1 MGQHLKGTVA
11 IVTGAG
17 SGIGRA
23 TALALASSGALVAA
37 ADLSVAAAQAS
48 VEQIRQSG
56 GRAVA
61 VEVDV
66 ASPESVRNMM
76 DRTHSALG
84 PVSVLVNCAG
94 ICPTTPLLE
103 VTFDEWNRVL
113 AVNLTGAFLCAQA
126 VLPDMMA
133 NQWGRIVSISS
144 LAGQVG
150 GIIVGPHYAA
160 SKGGLLALTKSLAR
174 VGASYGI
181 TANAIAPGTVDTP
194 MRDNFAPAD
203 QERLLG
209 AALVRRTARPDEIT
223 AGVLYLVSEEA
234 AYITG
239 HTLAINGGAYMV

>member
-1 MGQHLKGTVA
+1 MNLNGRVA
-11 IVTGAG
+11 LVTGAG
-17 SGIGRA
+17 SGIGAA
-23 TALALASSGALVAA
+23 TALALASAGAVVAV

-48 VEQIRQSG
+48 VEQIRQTG
-56 GRAVA
+56 GQAEA
-61 VEVDV
+61 LEVDV
-66 ASPESVRNMM
+66 ADSKCICSMLDRIHSVFGAVGILIN
-76 DRTHSALG
+76 
-84 PVSVLVNCAG
+84 NAG

-103 VTFDEWNRVL
+103 VTLEEWNRVL

-133 NQWGRIVSISS
+133 NSWGRIINISS

-150 GIIVGPHYAA
+150 GIIAGAHYAA

-174 VGASYGI
+174 AGAAYGI

-194 MRDNFAPAD
+194 MRDHFTSAD

-209 AALVRRTARPDEIT
+209 TALVRRTARPDEIT

-234 AYITG
+234 AYVTG
-239 HTLAINGGAYMV
+239 HTLAINGGAFMV

>member
-1 MGQHLKGTVA
+1 MGQHVQNRVA

-23 TALALASSGALVAA
+23 TAQALAAAGTRVAVADLALP
-37 ADLSVAAAQAS
+37 AAQAS
-48 VEQIRQSG
+48 AEQIRAG
-56 GRAVA
+56 GGQAVA

-66 ASPESVRNMM
+66 ADPARVRSMM
-76 DRTHSALG
+76 DTVHSALG
-84 PVSVLVNCAG
+84 PVCILVNCAG

-103 VTFDEWNRVL
+103 VTLAEWNQVL

-133 NQWGRIVSISS
+133 NRWGRIVNISS

-174 VGASYGI
+174 VGAAYGI

-194 MRDNFAPAD
+194 MRDSFAPAD

-209 AALVRRTARPDEIT
+209 TALVRRTARPEEIT

-239 HTLAINGGAYMV
+239 HTLAINGGAFMQ